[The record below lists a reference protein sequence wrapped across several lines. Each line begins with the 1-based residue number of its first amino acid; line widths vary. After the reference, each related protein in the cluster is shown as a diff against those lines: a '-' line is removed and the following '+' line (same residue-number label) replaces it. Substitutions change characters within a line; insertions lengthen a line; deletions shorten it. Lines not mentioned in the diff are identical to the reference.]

1 MGSIKRQREG
11 LAKNQSNNAL
21 ERIQSFVILERKRFI
36 EVMKITVAIA
46 CYNLEDR
53 IATCLESVISQ
64 DYNDMEILVIDDCS
78 TDHSVE
84 VINTMIAKH
93 PERDFHFIVNET
105 NLGLCQVRNIS
116 IEEAQGEAIYFIDG
130 DDTIEMGTISLF
142 HRRMVETGVEV
153 VCGSFRKIDT
163 KGNPYII
170 KQFPDD
176 TIKGVFAYSSYIEK
190 NIKDFFWLPI
200 WNILYRLEF
209 LKTHNIRCATHYRKH
224 EGSLFT
230 FKVVLNAQSVSY
242 IHAITYNWN
251 DVPTSITNGIKR
263 NSNYLE
269 DFRAVIESVVDAKNA
284 FESCHKNQPLPRGAR
299 FVLNYIILTQGL
311 LRLGLQS
318 ENISRKEKKQFLKWL
333 KRFYHANDMNWSN
346 IVGQFNRLSYL
357 ILISPF
363 PYSLFRFYFKHLKTI
378 TSMLKKVSV

>member
-1 MGSIKRQREG
+1 
-11 LAKNQSNNAL
+11 
-21 ERIQSFVILERKRFI
+21 
-36 EVMKITVAIA
+36 MKITVAIA

-64 DYNDMEILVIDDCS
+64 DFDDMEILVIDDCS

-84 VINTMIAKH
+84 VVNNMIVKH
-93 PERDFHFIVNET
+93 PERTFHFIVNET

-142 HRRMVETGVEV
+142 HRRMIETGVEV

-200 WNILYRLEF
+200 WNNLYRLEF

-230 FKVVLNAQSVSY
+230 FKVVINAQSVSY
-242 IHAITYNWN
+242 IHDVTYNWN
-251 DVPTSITNGIKR
+251 DVPTSITNGIKL
-263 NSNYLE
+263 NGHFLE
-269 DFRAVIESVVDAKNA
+269 DFRAIIESVVDAKSE
-284 FESCHKNQPLPRGAR
+284 FESCHKNQPLPQGAR
-299 FVLNYIILTQGL
+299 FVLHYIILTHGK
-311 LRLGLQS
+311 LRSGLQS
-318 ENISRKEKKQFLKWL
+318 EYIDRKDKKQFLKWL
-333 KRFYHANDMNWSN
+333 KRLYRANDMNWSN
-346 IVGQFNRLSYL
+346 IVGRFNRVSYL

-363 PYSLFRFYFKHLKTI
+363 PYILFRFYFRHLNTI
-378 TSMLKKVSV
+378 AKKKKKASVRHDS

>member
-1 MGSIKRQREG
+1 MIADAVCLSVQVKRILLRDICEYYF
-11 LAKNQSNNAL
+11 A
-21 ERIQSFVILERKRFI
+21 VI
-36 EVMKITVAIA
+36 VMCLI
-46 CYNLEDR
+46 
-53 IATCLESVISQ
+53 CLESVISQ

-78 TDHSVE
+78 TDHSVG

-200 WNILYRLEF
+200 WNNLYRLEF

-242 IHAITYNWN
+242 IHDITYNWN

-269 DFRAVIESVVDAKNA
+269 DFRAVIESVVEQAVDA
-284 FESCHKNQPLPRGAR
+284 
-299 FVLNYIILTQGL
+299 
-311 LRLGLQS
+311 
-318 ENISRKEKKQFLKWL
+318 LKVQ
-333 KRFYHANDMNWSN
+333 
-346 IVGQFNRLSYL
+346 IVMISYL
-357 ILISPF
+357 LGMIIRPLILQYHRIVVF
-363 PYSLFRFYFKHLKTI
+363 AINFIVQIEINSLLTVGVLH
-378 TSMLKKVSV
+378 KVVPVEHCSQHADQYQYY